1 MSLRA
6 HFVVLVLTVSTLVF
20 ILRLVR
26 RYRLRAKYSV
36 LWVSLGVVLAVL
48 ASAPILIDR
57 IAAAAGVRTPA
68 LLFVLLAITFL
79 LALTLHFS
87 WELSRL
93 EDRTR
98 RLAEE
103 CALLRQKLDDHSA
116 G

>member
-6 HFVVLVLTVSTLVF
+6 HIVVLVLTALTLIL

-26 RYRLRAKYSV
+26 RHRLRAKYSL
-36 LWVSLGVVLAVL
+36 LWVSLGLVLAVL

-57 IAAAAGVRTPA
+57 VAAAARVRTPA

-79 LALTLHFS
+79 LTLSLHFS

-103 CALLRQKLDDHSA
+103 CALLRQKLDERIDQ
-116 G
+116 